1 MFGSFTEKRYQA
13 LLDDIFRR
21 FPSVQKDGFT
31 AGAYKPGLSRMLEF
45 DAALGFQSKRLK
57 AIHIAGT
64 NGKGSTAVIMAA
76 ALSSCGLKTG
86 LFTSPHLLDFRER
99 ARIVGSGVIPKEYV
113 FGFLE
118 EWLPWIQE
126 HDLSFFEITTG
137 LAFKWFADSEVDA
150 AVIEVGLGGRL
161 DSTNILTPV
170 LSVITTIGLD
180 HCALLGGTLP
190 EIAAEKAGIIK
201 PGVPV
206 VIGETQQITAPVF
219 VEKSGGRAV
228 FADQCTPSLWDDGIL
243 ARMDLRAD
251 VQGKNLRT
259 VLTAVDILRELPGFE
274 ALNNGKAVIDGI
286 VSAAALTQFHGRWER
301 LSLKPEVI
309 CDIGHNPQ
317 ALENSFA
324 QLKRLIG
331 SGRYSSLTIVY
342 GIMAD
347 KDLDAI
353 IPLMPSGAKYI
364 FVAPSTPR
372 ALPSEEIL
380 RRFCGIRR
388 EEAVTAP
395 SVSEG
400 VRMALSD
407 SDGLV
412 YIGGSAFVVAEAL
425 PEFNLSYLI

>member
-1 MFGSFTEKRYQA
+1 MFGSFTEEGYQA
-13 LLDDIFRR
+13 LLDNIFQR
-21 FPSVQKDGFT
+21 FPSVQKEGFT

-45 DAALGFQSKRLK
+45 DAVLGFPSKRLN

-64 NGKGSTAVIMAA
+64 NGKGSTAVLLAA

-99 ARIVGSGVIPKEYV
+99 AKIVGSGAIPKEYV
-113 FGFLE
+113 YAFLT

-180 HCALLGGTLP
+180 HCALLGNSLE
-190 EIAAEKAGIIK
+190 EIAGEKAGIIK

-206 VIGETQQITAPVF
+206 VIGETQQLTAPVF
-219 VEKSGGRAV
+219 MEMSGGRAV
-228 FADQCTPSLWDDGIL
+228 FADQGTPSLWDEGIL
-243 ARMDLRAD
+243 ERMDLRAD
-251 VQGKNLRT
+251 VQKKNLRT
-259 VLTAVDILRELPGFE
+259 VLTAIDILRERPGFE
-274 ALNNGKAVIDGI
+274 ALNNGDAVIDGLI
-286 VSAAALTQFHGRWER
+286 SAARLTHFHGRWER
-301 LSLKPEVI
+301 LCSRPEVI

-317 ALENSFA
+317 ALSNSFA
-324 QLKRLIG
+324 QLNRLMC
-331 SGRYSSLTIVY
+331 SGRYSSLTIIY

-347 KDLDAI
+347 KDLDSI
-353 IPLMPSGAKYI
+353 IPLMPSGASYI

-372 ALPSEEIL
+372 ALPAEEIL
-380 RRFCGIRR
+380 RRFRGLRR

-425 PEFNLSYLI
+425 PEFNLSFLI